1 MFCLFCLRCCS
12 LRTDHAGEM
21 HDNNGELTCLQCMC
35 WHNIRFSQLS
45 NCGMWGN
52 VSRHLSRGYNAEE
65 SIAWASLVCL
75 FKISLHCCYL
85 LCCTFSLVFQQT
97 TTVDYVTDTSLSCG
111 SFAIDM
117 VLPLMGL
124 NQLIGPLGN
133 LLHWKKGYSSCAGVW
148 NMNLRRGGGEMQEAV
163 VAPPWWSCTWQ
174 CPLMT
179 DKTRSRPLLYSRVF
193 VCGKAGT
200 SLKHW
205 AKVAK
210 NLYAFWL
217 WNNST

>member
-1 MFCLFCLRCCS
+1 MFHLRRISCS
-12 LRTDHAGEM
+12 VCSVYGVAASERTM
-21 HDNNGELTCLQCMC
+21 LVKCMITTGELTCLQCMC

-111 SFAIDM
+111 SFAIDT

-133 LLHWKKGYSSCAGVW
+133 LLHWKKGYSSSAGVW
-148 NMNLRRGGGEMQEAV
+148 NMNLRRGGVKCKKRLLHLHGEAV
-163 VAPPWWSCTWQ
+163 RDSVHWWLTKPGQ
-174 CPLMT
+174 G
-179 DKTRSRPLLYSRVF
+179 LYFTVECLS
-193 VCGKAGT
+193 
-200 SLKHW
+200 
-205 AKVAK
+205 VAK
-210 NLYAFWL
+210 LVL
-217 WNNST
+217 L